1 MPNTLRIKRRSA
13 GGSSGSPASLEQAE
27 LAYNESD
34 AGNGILYIGIGTGGS
49 GGSATS
55 IVPIGGDGAYC
66 TLSGNQT
73 LSGNKT
79 FSGTVALGGSATA
92 TTPATGDNDTSV
104 ATTGFVKAQNYISAN
119 QTITLSGDLTG
130 SGTTSIAGTLATV
143 NSSPGTTSGVTV
155 NAKGLVTAIAALQ
168 ASDLPSITA
177 AKVSDFDSVVQANRL
192 DEMAAPTS
200 SVSFNSQE
208 ITNVADPTSAQ
219 SAATKAYVD
228 AVKTG
233 LDVKDSVRA
242 ATVSNI
248 TLANTQTIDGVS
260 LSAGDRVLVKNQ
272 STASENGLYVVVDGG
287 SWTRATDF
295 DSSTEVTSG
304 AFVFVESGSANSDA
318 GFTLTTDGSI
328 TVGTTGLAFTQ
339 FSGAGSI
346 SAGTGLSKSGTT
358 ISADIKSN
366 GGIVT
371 ESNALAVDLGA
382 SSITGTLAV
391 GDGGTGA
398 TSASAARTALGVAIG
413 SNVQAH
419 NAILDDLAGL
429 TQASNKLPFFDSG
442 STAATTD
449 LSAFGR
455 TLIDDGSAA
464 AARTT
469 LGLVIG
475 TNVQAFD
482 ADLAALAGLTSAAD
496 KLPFF
501 TGSGTA
507 STTDLTSFARTLL
520 DDADASTARST
531 LGVAIGS
538 DVQGYHA
545 LLAAISGLT
554 AGDGAFIVGNGSTFV
569 AESGATARTSLGL
582 GTIATQAANNVSI
595 TGGSISNIDLDGG
608 TF

>member
-104 ATTGFVKAQNYISAN
+104 ATTGFVKAQNYITGN
-119 QTITLSGDLTG
+119 ETITLSGDLTG

-155 NAKGLVTAIAALQ
+155 NGKGLVTAIAALQ

-242 ATVSNI
+242 ATVSSI

-304 AFVFVESGSANSDA
+304 AFVFVESGSTNSDA

-328 TVGTTGLAFTQ
+328 TVGTTELAFTQ

-371 ESNALAVDLGA
+371 ESNELAVDLGA
-382 SSITGTLAV
+382 SSITGTLAL

-413 SNVQAH
+413 SDVQAQ
-419 NAILDDLAGL
+419 NAILSDLAGL
-429 TQASNKLPFFDSG
+429 TQAANKLPFFDSG

-464 AARTT
+464 AARAT

-520 DDADASTARST
+520 DDANASTARST